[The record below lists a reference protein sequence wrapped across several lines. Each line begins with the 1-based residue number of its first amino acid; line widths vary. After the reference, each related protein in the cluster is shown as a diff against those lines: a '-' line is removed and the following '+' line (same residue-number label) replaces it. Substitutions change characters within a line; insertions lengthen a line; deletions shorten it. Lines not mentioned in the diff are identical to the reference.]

1 MHIGNLQSSSGRIQ
15 DALEVLLIRWDE
27 TREVWKDQ
35 RAERFDEEVIQP
47 LREQIAIATPAIGH
61 ITQVIARARREVE
74 E

>member
-47 LREQIAIATPAIGH
+47 LREQIAIATPAM
-61 ITQVIARARREVE
+61 VSPL
-74 E
+74 